1 MSAARHSARSS
12 KGLGFVLAGP
22 AIWAMHFFVLYASE
36 GFLCAAGPWAAA
48 DAVRLISL
56 TTTTIAVAALLAF
69 LGWQAQR
76 GWRRQRAAAI
86 DAVAYRDISM
96 GLAVMALLAVIW
108 SALPAILL
116 PVCTPAA

>member
-1 MSAARHSARSS
+1 MSAARHSARSI

-22 AIWAMHFFVLYASE
+22 AIWAVDFFVLYASE
-36 GFLCAAGPWAAA
+36 GFLCAAGPLAA

-56 TTTTIAVAALLAF
+56 TATTIAVATLLVF

-86 DAVAYRDISM
+86 DPGAYRDISM
-96 GLAVMALLAVIW
+96 GLAVLALLAVIW

>member
-1 MSAARHSARSS
+1 MSAAGHSARPL

-22 AIWAMHFFVLYASE
+22 AIWAVHFFALYASE
-36 GFLCAAGPWAAA
+36 GFLCATGPWATA
-48 DAVRLISL
+48 DAVGLMNL
-56 TTTTIAVAALLAF
+56 TLTTIAVAALLV
-69 LGWQAQR
+69 LLCWQAQR

-86 DAVAYRDISM
+86 DAVAYREISM

-116 PVCTPAA
+116 PVCTPPA

>member
-1 MSAARHSARSS
+1 M
-12 KGLGFVLAGP
+12 LAGP
-22 AIWAMHFFVLYASE
+22 AIWAVHFFVLYASE
-36 GFLCAAGPWAAA
+36 GFLCAAGPLAAA

-56 TTTTIAVAALLAF
+56 TATTIAVAALLVF

-86 DAVAYRDISM
+86 DAGAYRDISM
-96 GLAVMALLAVIW
+96 GLAVLALLAVIW

>member
-1 MSAARHSARSS
+1 M
-12 KGLGFVLAGP
+12 LAGP
-22 AIWAMHFFVLYASE
+22 AIWAVHFFVLYASE
-36 GFLCAAGPWAAA
+36 GFLCAAGPLAAA

-56 TTTTIAVAALLAF
+56 TATTIAVAALLVF
-69 LGWQAQR
+69 LGWQGPR

>member
-1 MSAARHSARSS
+1 MSAARHSARSI

-22 AIWAMHFFVLYASE
+22 AIWAIHFFVLYASE

-56 TTTTIAVAALLAF
+56 TATTIAVAALLVF
-69 LGWQAQR
+69 LGVQ
-76 GWRRQRAAAI
+76 RQRPAAI
-86 DAVAYRDISM
+86 EAVAYRDISM

>member
-1 MSAARHSARSS
+1 MSAARHRARSI
-12 KGLGFVLAGP
+12 KGLGFVLAGS
-22 AIWAMHFFVLYASE
+22 AIWAVHFFVLS
-36 GFLCAAGPWAAA
+36 LAAA

-56 TTTTIAVAALLAF
+56 TATTIAVAALLVF
-69 LGWQAQR
+69 LGWQGPR

-116 PVCTPAA
+116 PLCTPAA

>member
-1 MSAARHSARSS
+1 MSAARHSARSI

-22 AIWAMHFFVLYASE
+22 AIWAAHFFVLYASE
-36 GFLCAAGPWAAA
+36 GFLCAAGPLAA

-56 TTTTIAVAALLAF
+56 TATTIAVATLLVF

-86 DAVAYRDISM
+86 DAYRDISM